1 MTSASEDSF
10 VGVDLGGTFIK
21 SALVTGE
28 GRILKKYSLATQ
40 AIDGVDAV
48 LDKMREAIR
57 EVISEEAVGIG
68 IGAPGLVDP
77 GTGDVYDLTNFPG
90 WRHVALA
97 SILKES
103 FGLPVFVDNDGNVMA
118 LGECLWGAGRGANSL
133 LGITLGTGV
142 GGGLVL
148 SQQPYQPKGVSA
160 VEIGHIVV
168 VHNGLAC
175 ACGGRGCLERLVGN
189 QFIVERFLQR
199 VDQGRDTQV
208 LDQVGGNRQEI
219 TPKLLSQAA
228 DEGDKLS
235 QEIWQETG
243 EYLGS
248 ALVTV
253 INLLAPEV
261 IAIGGGVAKAGE
273 KLFDP
278 IRRWV
283 QSYAMSA
290 LSERVSIVP
299 AVLGNDA
306 GVIGAA
312 SLAKQRLL

>member
-1 MTSASEDSF
+1 MDKVTKRLL
-10 VGVDLGGTFIK
+10 VGVDLGGTYIK
-21 SALVTGE
+21 SALVSDE
-28 GRILKKYSLATQ
+28 GQIMGRYSVATDAQ
-40 AIDGVDAV
+40 AGVEAV
-48 LDKMREAIR
+48 LDKIREAVER
-57 EVISEEAVGIG
+57 VKTEHVVGIG
-68 IGAPGLVDP
+68 VGAPGLVDP

-90 WRHVALA
+90 WKHVTLA
-97 SILKES
+97 ATLRDE
-103 FGLPVFVDNDGNVMA
+103 FGLPVFADNDGNVMA
-118 LGECLWGAGRGANSL
+118 LAECLWGAGRGANSL

-148 SQQPYQPKGVSA
+148 SQQPYQPEGVSA

-168 VHNGLAC
+168 QHGGAPC
-175 ACGGRGCLERLVGN
+175 ACGGKGCLERLVGN
-189 QFIVERFLQR
+189 KFIVERFLQR
-199 VDQGRDTQV
+199 VDRGEKTQV
-208 LDQVGGNRQEI
+208 LNRVSGDRGKI
-219 TPKLLSQAA
+219 TPEILSMAA
-228 DEGDKLS
+228 DEGDRLAE
-235 QEIWQETG
+235 EIWRETG

-273 KLFDP
+273 KLFSP
-278 IRRWV
+278 IRHWV

-290 LSERVSIVP
+290 LSQRVSIVP